1 MAGQGQCGVWAQQ
14 GRQYRTK
21 PTEWT
26 EARKRAVFAAEKKV
40 RLGGT
45 LKTRW
50 LYILLNSGSLRS
62 KHWPSFA
69 TRLDMRCGKGAG
81 EA

>member
-14 GRQYRTK
+14 SRQYRTE

-26 EARKRAVFAAEKKV
+26 KARKRAVSAAEKKV

-45 LKTRW
+45 LKMRR
-50 LYILLNSGSLRS
+50 LHILLNFGGLRL
-62 KHWPSFA
+62 KHWLSFA
-69 TRLDMRCGKGAG
+69 TKPEMRSGKSAG

>member
-14 GRQYRTK
+14 SRQYRTE

-26 EARKRAVFAAEKKV
+26 EARKWAVSAAKKKV

-45 LKTRW
+45 LNTRRP
-50 LYILLNSGSLRS
+50 YIKLNSGGLR
-62 KHWPSFA
+62 
-69 TRLDMRCGKGAG
+69 
-81 EA
+81 